1 MLAEKGV
8 GSAWKWEDAYRVVQD
23 DPRCKLL
30 RTMADRKAAF
40 GEFIKDLRMKEKV
53 DLKERK

>member
-1 MLAEKGV
+1 
-8 GSAWKWEDAYRVVQD
+8 
-23 DPRCKLL
+23 LL

-40 GEFIKDLRMKEKV
+40 GEFIKDLRTKEKV